1 MFINAEPVFSIV
13 EAYRLLHIAGKFG
26 GHKTSLAL
34 AMFRAY
40 GERGYRL
47 ITNTKTVWADEMEK
61 VTLNPNGQLK
71 AVVILDEG
79 GQEFKTSRQI
89 EMIAAYARKMDVI
102 YIIPSYWPPA
112 KVPLSIQPLF
122 SLKSAGIPVI
132 FYQWRVDLGGM
143 HDKGWFIWLFPEEI
157 YGIYSSQ
164 DPGDYCKEI
173 IDLLVKRAGEF
184 RKFHNRSNERNE
196 LQTLEEVKSEDVLA
210 DSMALFSESVDA
222 LGASLSRRT
231 GRKRR

>member
-1 MFINAEPVFSIV
+1 MFINAEPVFAILES
-13 EAYRLLHIAGKFG
+13 YRLIHIAGKFG

-34 AMFRAY
+34 AMFRDF
-40 GERGYRL
+40 GDRGYRL
-47 ITNTKTVWADEMEK
+47 ITNTKTIWADDMYK
-61 VTLNPNGQLK
+61 VALRDNGQLK

-89 EMIAAYARKMDVI
+89 EMIASYARKMDVV

-112 KVPLSIQPLF
+112 KVPLTIQPLF
-122 SLKSAGIPVI
+122 SLKSAGLPVI

-143 HDKGWFIWLFPEEI
+143 HDKGWFIWMFPEEI

-164 DPGDYCKEI
+164 DPGDYCAEI
-173 IDLLVKRAGEF
+173 IDFLIKRAGEF
-184 RKFHNRSNERNE
+184 RKFHGRSNSRNE
-196 LQTLEEVKSEDVLA
+196 LQTLEEVKPEDVLA
-210 DSMALFSESVDA
+210 DAMGLFAENVDA

-231 GRKRR
+231 SRKRR